1 MRVANW
7 LVTLIINLA
16 FGLGAASD
24 LGTVQSVR
32 AAAQPA
38 IAQRSCPFAHRTKAS
53 HPISPRHYLAAVRM
67 GWAIG

>member
-24 LGTVQSVR
+24 LGTAQSSQVASR
-32 AAAQPA
+32 TAV
-38 IAQRSCPFAHRTKAS
+38 AQRSCPFMHRTKAA
-53 HPISPRHYLAAVRM
+53 HPISPSHYLAAVRM

>member
-7 LVTLIINLA
+7 LVTVLINLA

-24 LGTVQSVR
+24 LGTARSSP
-32 AAAQPA
+32 AAPPA
-38 IAQRSCPFAHRTKAS
+38 AVAHRSCPFLHRTTAP
-53 HPISPRHYLAAVRM
+53 HPVSPSHYLAVVRM

>member
-24 LGTVQSVR
+24 LGTVQPVR
-32 AAAQPA
+32 AAAHA
-38 IAQRSCPFAHRTKAS
+38 GIAHGFCPFAHRTKVT
-53 HPISPRHYLAAVRM
+53 HPVSPSHYLAVVRM

>member
-24 LGTVQSVR
+24 LGTAPPSR
-32 AAAQPA
+32 AAAHTA
-38 IAQRSCPFAHRTKAS
+38 VAQRSCPLMHRAKGS
-53 HPISPRHYLAAVRM
+53 HPISPSHYLAQVRM